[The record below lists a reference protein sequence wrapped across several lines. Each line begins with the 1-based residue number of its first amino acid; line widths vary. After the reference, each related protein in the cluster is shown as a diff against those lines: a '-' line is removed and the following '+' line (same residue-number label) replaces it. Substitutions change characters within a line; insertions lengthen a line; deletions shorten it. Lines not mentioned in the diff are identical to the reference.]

1 MWFERMTLEVWF
13 DDYQFQVKYDIGESA
28 VKFLTVEQL
37 DIDLQDVALR
47 YGYHTGQP
55 RLRALL
61 AEQYPGLTP
70 EQIVVTAG
78 ASEANFAVVSAIV
91 KPGDHV
97 IVEHPNYPSLYDVP
111 RSLGCDVDLFP
122 LRFEDGFRPDVERLK
137 AMVRPDTKLIS
148 FTHPNNP
155 TGSMM
160 SEEDLRELVAFVEE
174 RGIFLM
180 FDETYREMDGGRSL
194 PPAATLSDQVI
205 SISTMSKAYGLPGIR
220 IGWAATQNQTIL
232 DALLTIREQVTICNN
247 ALGEVI
253 AMHMLE
259 RREPFLE
266 QALKH
271 IAQNRAMVTTWMA
284 SQDVFE
290 WVYPEAGVVSFPRFK
305 DGVAIDPEAFYRLL
319 VEKYETFAVPGR
331 CFEMDN
337 RYFRL
342 GFGATTEEIKTG
354 LANIER
360 ALADL
365 GVN

>member
-13 DDYQFQVKYDIGESA
+13 DDYQFAVNYDIGESA
-28 VKFLTVEQL
+28 VKFLTVDQL

-55 RLRALL
+55 SLRAAL

-70 EQIVVTAG
+70 DQIVVTAG
-78 ASEANFAVVSAIV
+78 ASEANFAVVSASV

-111 RSLGCDVDLFP
+111 RSLGCDVSLFH
-122 LRFEDGFRPDVERLK
+122 LRFEEGFRPDLDRLEQ
-137 AMVRPDTKLIS
+137 MVTPGTRLIS

-160 SEEDLRELVAFVEE
+160 SESDLLRLVEFVEE
-174 RGIFLM
+174 KDIFLM
-180 FDETYREMDGGRSL
+180 FDETYREMDAVHSL
-194 PPAATLSDQVI
+194 PPAATLSDKVI

-220 IGWAATQNQTIL
+220 IGWVATKNQAIL
-232 DALLTIREQVTICNN
+232 DAILAIREQVTICNN

-253 AMHMLE
+253 ALHMLE
-259 RREPFLE
+259 RKDAFLS
-266 QALKH
+266 QALGH
-271 IAQNRAMVTTWMA
+271 IEKNRRIVAEWMSAQEH
-284 SQDVFE
+284 FE

-305 DGVAIDPEAFYRLL
+305 AGAPVDPEAFYRLL
-319 VEKYETFAVPGR
+319 VENYKTFAVPGR

-342 GFGATTEEIKTG
+342 GFGATAEEIEIG
-354 LANIER
+354 LQNINQ

-365 GVN
+365 M